1 MYQEFSAGPATA
13 LRLFANGDTLPDQ
26 QSRREHLGIKKKK
39 CLGHKNDYGGVNK
52 SGSTTHLLL
61 TSSPDACQLGNP
73 TRVNRNGDT
82 LQAAEFIIL
91 HFDGNIGLYEIAVA

>member
-1 MYQEFSAGPATA
+1 MAVAILCIIIKDFVYQGFSAGPATA
-13 LRLFANGDTLPDQ
+13 LRFANGDTLPDQ

-73 TRVNRNGDT
+73 TTISKN
-82 LQAAEFIIL
+82 
-91 HFDGNIGLYEIAVA
+91 